1 MDRHFSL
8 LLDSDRG
15 TVVLEHTHNE
25 YMSILV
31 LKQNLSVERNS
42 YLDLRIVKPLKQPF
56 DRIVSIEHPTGDTW
70 RTVRGNGRAG

>member
-15 TVVLEHTHNE
+15 TVVFKHTRNE

-31 LKQNLSVERNS
+31 LKQLLSVERNS
-42 YLDLRIVKPLKQPF
+42 YLDLRLVKPLKQLF

-70 RTVRGNGRAG
+70 RTVMAVQ